1 MSMHKCKGNIH
12 KTFQNIR
19 EHFQR
24 TIKQN
29 TLMSKLQEHVI
40 QTNNNKV
47 KKGIRKYEMKRKIRK
62 VITQMK
68 MKY

>member
-1 MSMHKCKGNIH
+1 MSMYKCKCNIH

-19 EHFQR
+19 EHLQR
-24 TIKQN
+24 TIKQYI
-29 TLMSKLQEHVI
+29 LMSKSQEHVI